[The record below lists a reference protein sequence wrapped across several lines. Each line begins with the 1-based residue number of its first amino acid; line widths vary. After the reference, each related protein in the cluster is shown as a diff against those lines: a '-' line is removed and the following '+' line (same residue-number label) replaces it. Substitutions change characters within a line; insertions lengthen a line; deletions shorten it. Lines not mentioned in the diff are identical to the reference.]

1 MMIALSSK
9 DNTTVRLDSNLDVAR
24 ETAEF
29 TVTVSGSKYLYRKYT
44 FADFSDAARVYKYL
58 AASVDEGMYTDEKG
72 DNVGKAITLH
82 QMVKEVA

>member
-1 MMIALSSK
+1 MIALASK

-29 TVTVSGSKYLYRKYT
+29 TVKVIGSAFLYRVFSFT
-44 FADFSDAARVYKYL
+44 DFREAARVYKYL
-58 AASVDEGMYTDEKG
+58 AASVDEGTYTDEKG